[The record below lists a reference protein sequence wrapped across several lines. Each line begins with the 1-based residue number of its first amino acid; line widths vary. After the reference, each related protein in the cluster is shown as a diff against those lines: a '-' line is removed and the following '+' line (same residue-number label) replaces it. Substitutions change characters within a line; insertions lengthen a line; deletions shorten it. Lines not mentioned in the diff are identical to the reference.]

1 MPHEDAVTSQI
12 STGIATCSELYLDFT
27 SFNNEIQTISL
38 YFLIT
43 FDDMG
48 KSNQRFVIL
57 LTYLLLREEEI
68 FLNVIKPTNYMY
80 LP

>member
-27 SFNNEIQTISL
+27 SFNNQIQTISL
-38 YFLIT
+38 YFQIT

-57 LTYLLLREEEI
+57 LTYLLLREEEV
-68 FLNVIKPTNYMY
+68 FLNVI
-80 LP
+80 

>member
-1 MPHEDAVTSQI
+1 MPHEDAVTRQI

-57 LTYLLLREEEI
+57 HTYLLLREEEI
-68 FLNVIKPTNYMY
+68 FLNVI
-80 LP
+80 